1 MQAAGA
7 PNQWRLYILTPAA
20 ARSHPLMSMARM
32 SSCGCFHVVVFMWL
46 ASCGWLHVVVL
57 LFARGRARYQQ
68 CMAISNGGPSRR
80 YLKESRRW
88 RGNHPTTSCRVH
100 SFEQANLIGQSF
112 CRESISLNCPFGTTF
127 VNPSR
132 QFRVV

>member
-20 ARSHPLMSMARM
+20 ARSQTPDEYGADVFVWLF
-32 SSCGCFHVVVFMWL
+32 SCGCLHVVGL
-46 ASCGWLHVVVL
+46 CGWLHVVVL